1 MNKREIG
8 SFKEQKACEYL
19 CTQGLKIIGRNYY
32 CRSGEIDIIAGDG
45 EYLVF
50 AEVKFRSSDAYGGAV
65 YAISGLKQK
74 RIRETAAAF
83 IREHGTCGYRY
94 FRFDAV
100 LITGER
106 IEYIKNAW
114 Q

>member
-19 CTQGLKIIGRNYY
+19 CAQGLKIIDRNFS
-32 CRSGEIDIIAGDG
+32 CRSGEIDIIAGDR

-50 AEVKFRSSDAYGGAV
+50 AEVKFRSSDAFGGAA
-65 YAISGLKQK
+65 YAISRVKQK

-83 IREHGTCGYRY
+83 IRERGTCGYRF
-94 FRFDAV
+94 FRFDAI
-100 LITGER
+100 LITGET